1 MMKPEPRASIACL
14 CGPICGPMPPNG
26 NCRNGD
32 GICAWSSSPDASA
45 CSLVVIETTA
55 GFTCVTRSVKSGSA
69 VAGHAAA
76 GRIDRRAGRGLG
88 CGEAGMAD
96 GEAAECGAGQQ
107 NAGHGGAA
115 PMPWRARCL
124 GGKGHGCS
132 FGNFL
137 DIQGGKPVWRRRHGR
152 KCAGSGERSLGA
164 AIKPL
169 SCRLN
174 LCHSPD
180 RYGLDGYAAAWVGM
194 GWRGGCDRAVASGT
208 AKCLQKL
215 AKWPNSRR
223 RPTRWKVADEEY
235 GDIRTAQSPAT
246 GSLRCLR
253 SGSAQR

>member
-1 MMKPEPRASIACL
+1 MIVGDDRAIRVDDEAGTTCLHRVPLRAHLRPHAAERELPERRRHLRLIVIAGRIGL
-14 CGPICGPMPPNG
+14 QPG
-26 NCRNGD
+26 GD
-32 GICAWSSSPDASA
+32 RDDGRLHLRDEIGEVRQR
-45 CSLVVIETTA
+45 L
-55 GFTCVTRSVKSGSA
+55 
-69 VAGHAAA
+69 AGHAAA

-115 PMPWRARCL
+115 PMPRCARCL

-152 KCAGSGERSLGA
+152 KCTRSGERSLGA

-174 LCHSPD
+174 LCHSSD

-194 GWRGGCDRAVASGT
+194 GWRAGCDRAVASGT

-223 RPTRWKVADEEY
+223 RPTRWKVADE
-235 GDIRTAQSPAT
+235 
-246 GSLRCLR
+246 
-253 SGSAQR
+253 